1 MIPESKIKFV
11 CGLSNGEDLTEGKG
25 ILEIVS
31 GQDSPWWKLQKYIK
45 ENNLKITSFY
55 LSYGDKHFVLPSV
68 SPKFGGQS
76 PIGYNCYRRY
86 EGDVLGSGQNYEHY
100 AVAEALYPTF
110 KVQLWVDEKEGEKSW
125 VNVVKLKYGK
135 PVRNG

>member
-11 CGLSNGEDLTEGKG
+11 CGLSNGEDLVEGKG
-25 ILEIVS
+25 ILSIVP
-31 GQDSPWWKLQKYIK
+31 GEDSPWWKLQKYIK

-100 AVAEALYPTF
+100 AVAEAIYPDF
-110 KVQLWVDEKEGEKSW
+110 KVQLWVDEKEGMKSW
-125 VNVVKLKYGK
+125 INIVNKE
-135 PVRNG
+135 

>member
-31 GQDSPWWKLQKYIK
+31 GQDSPWWKLQKYIQ
-45 ENNLKITSFY
+45 ENNLKIMSFY
-55 LSYGDKHFVLPSV
+55 LAYGDRHFVLPSV

-100 AVAEALYPTF
+100 AVAEAIYPDF
-110 KVQLWVDEKEGEKSW
+110 KVQLWVDEKEGMKSW
-125 VNVVKLKYGK
+125 INIVNKE
-135 PVRNG
+135 